1 MSLLLSPEPFPHRAD
16 PNVHAQLCLGFAIVF
31 LSFCVYGSIHG
42 LPKGLWIS
50 TMDQC
55 YGSDTYTWLRRDID
69 RLNPALCSEI
79 YTPTFPVSSG
89 KGMTRYVATYI
100 GRYHLALGISQN

>member
-1 MSLLLSPEPFPHRAD
+1 
-16 PNVHAQLCLGFAIVF
+16 
-31 LSFCVYGSIHG
+31 
-42 LPKGLWIS
+42 
-50 TMDQC
+50 MDQC

-69 RLNPALCSEI
+69 RLNPALCSKI

-100 GRYHLALGISQN
+100 GRYHLAFGISRN